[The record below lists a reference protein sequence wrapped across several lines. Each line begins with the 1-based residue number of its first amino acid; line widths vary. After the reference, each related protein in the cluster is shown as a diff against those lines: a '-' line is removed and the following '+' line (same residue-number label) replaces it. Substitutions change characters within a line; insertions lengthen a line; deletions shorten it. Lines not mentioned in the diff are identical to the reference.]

1 MANMDFLGGGSGEN
15 GFTIQDMIECDMNSE
30 FSDQLAEMNYP
41 LVSSPNLSVNTSDCG
56 IQHNGMSLDLGFG
69 LLNDSKGLHDNSW
82 LQPAVNVNEI
92 QGLVPCSPVE
102 NTNPNLLVNPQT
114 GLPTS
119 PITKSNPVSPS
130 ETDTVKDAVLSLP
143 ESASPTIQ
151 FITTSIPDSS
161 SIATTSQQVSAPSA
175 PPTVTYVPT
184 TSNPSTLKN
193 IQNNTHSSISS
204 VTTYHQTLTQHLL
217 SNNNHKV
224 TKSRLEE
231 KQYPKPVY
239 SYSCLIAM
247 ALKNSET
254 GALPVSEIY
263 SFMT

>member
-1 MANMDFLGGGSGEN
+1 MPIMDLLGGGSGDN
-15 GFTIQDMIECDMNSE
+15 GWSLEDMIQSDMNSE
-30 FSDQLAEMNYP
+30 FSDQLGGDYP

-56 IQHNGMSLDLGFG
+56 IQHNGMDSLGLG
-69 LLNDSKGLHDNSW
+69 LLNDSKGLHDLSW
-82 LQPAVNVNEI
+82 LQQTVNVNEI
-92 QGLVPCSPVE
+92 QGIIPPE
-102 NTNPNLLVNPQT
+102 NTDPNLPVNPQT

-119 PITKSNPVSPS
+119 PSSDPVSPLLS
-130 ETDTVKDAVLSLP
+130 PETNVVEDAVLSSP
-143 ESASPTIQ
+143 ETSSPTIQ
-151 FITTSIPDSS
+151 FISSPASS
-161 SIATTSQQVSAPSA
+161 SIAASTQQNTSIQPAPTITCMPTTS
-175 PPTVTYVPT
+175 
-184 TSNPSTLKN
+184 SNPSTLKN

-217 SNNNHKV
+217 ANNNHHKL
-224 TKSRLEE
+224 TKARLIEE

>member
-1 MANMDFLGGGSGEN
+1 MDFLGHEAS
-15 GFTIQDMIECDMNSE
+15 GFTIQDMIECDMRSE
-30 FSDQLAEMNYP
+30 FSDHLAEINYP
-41 LVSSPNLSVNTSDCG
+41 RVSSPNLSVNTSDCG
-56 IQHNGMSLDLGFG
+56 IQHNGMGMGLDLGFG

-92 QGLVPCSPVE
+92 QGLVPVE
-102 NTNPNLLVNPQT
+102 NTDPNLLVNPKT

-119 PITKSNPVSPS
+119 PIAKSSPVSLS
-130 ETDTVKDAVLSLP
+130 EASVVKDAVLSSA

-151 FITTSIPDSS
+151 FIASPVPASS
-161 SIATTSQQVSAPSA
+161 SIATTSHQAAISVQPA
-175 PPTVTYVPT
+175 TVTYMT
-184 TSNPSTLKN
+184 TPLSTSTPSTLKN

-217 SNNNHKV
+217 SSNNNHKI
-224 TKSRLEE
+224 TGKSRLEE
-231 KQYPKPVY
+231 RQYPKPVY